1 MPNDFWGAIINYVMK
16 KDASTKDNKSKRKQV
31 KKSVQFSA
39 FYCAIL
45 LTLTR
50 FVSFFLMHCR
60 HKKSKAFKK
69 EFRKGAMLILSNHLS
84 AYDFINFS
92 APLHGH
98 KVNYVVAENMMFAK
112 PIFAKLITKYHA
124 IPKRQYFADFQCIK
138 MIKKNLDAGISVV
151 LCPEGKVSADGKT
164 GAISESTARL
174 VEWLGYPVAVC
185 KLEGASFVRPKW
197 AYNKRNGRNFATYDL
212 LFTKEDVQNL
222 PKEEIYNRIVKALDH
237 NEHEWHECTKIAF
250 EGERYA
256 EGLERLLYVCPK
268 CNKEFELETKDD
280 EIVCKACGN
289 KIRYARTGELIAV
302 GEDSHAFDRIDKWYD
317 FERSLVAEQVK
328 DENFRLEDKV
338 KLFVENEM
346 RNGYR
351 YICDGTIS
359 LDHEQVEFKAD
370 GDMRLKNVQPEFK
383 VNNLD
388 YEAQSDEM
396 EPIEDEFKSLKFNI
410 SKSDTIATQPGTLLD
425 FYDENHTYRFMMVN
439 RLAATKYML
448 AVEEMFKNRTSHQ
461 S

>member
-1 MPNDFWGAIINYVMK
+1 MENK
-16 KDASTKDNKSKRKQV
+16 KDDTKEKTPAKSGDKKKT
-31 KKSVQFSA
+31 KKSVKFSA
-39 FYCAIL
+39 AYCFFF

-50 FVSFFLMHCR
+50 FVSFFLLHCR

-98 KVNYVVAENMMFAK
+98 KVNFVVAENMMFAN
-112 PIFAKLITKYHA
+112 PMFAKLITSYHA

-138 MIKKNLDAGISVV
+138 LIKKNLDAGISVV

-164 GAISESTARL
+164 GVIAESTARL

-212 LFTKEDVQNL
+212 LFA
-222 PKEEIYNRIVKALDH
+222 KEEVKSLTRDEIYARIVKALDH
-237 NEHEWHECTKIAF
+237 NEHEWQQRTGIAF
-250 EGERYA
+250 KGERYA

-268 CNKEFELETKDD
+268 CGKEFALTTKGD
-280 EIVCKACGN
+280 EITCSACGN
-289 KIRYARTGELIAV
+289 KITYAHTGALVPV
-302 GEDSHAFDRIDKWYD
+302 GEASKTFERIDLWYD
-317 FERSLVAEQVK
+317 FERQLVKREI
-328 DENFRLEDKV
+328 ENADFRLEDKV
-338 KLFVENEM
+338 KLFVENEQ

-351 YICDGTIS
+351 YVADGVVT
-359 LDHEQVEFKAD
+359 LDNECVTFEAD
-370 GDMRLKNVQPEFK
+370 GDTRLKNVSPEFK
-383 VNNLD
+383 VNDLD
-388 YEAQSDEM
+388 YETKDDEV
-396 EPIEDEFKSLKFNI
+396 EPIEDEFKHLKFNI
-410 SKSDTIATQPGTLLD
+410 SNCDTIATQPGTLLD
-425 FYDENHTYRFMMVN
+425 FYDENHTYRFMMKG

-448 AVEEMFKNRTSHQ
+448 AVEELYKKRRTI
-461 S
+461 

>member
-1 MPNDFWGAIINYVMK
+1 MK
-16 KDASTKDNKSKRKQV
+16 NDASTKANKTKQA
-31 KKSVQFSA
+31 KKKVRFSA
-39 FYCAIL
+39 AYCYFFLA
-45 LTLTR
+45 LTR
-50 FVSFFLMHCR
+50 FVSYFLMHCR
-60 HKKSKAFKK
+60 HKKSTAFKK

-98 KVNYVVAENMMFAK
+98 KVNFVVAENMMFAS
-112 PIFAKLITKYHA
+112 PTFAKLINSYHA

-138 MIKKNLDAGISVV
+138 AIKNNLDAGISVV

-212 LFTKEDVQNL
+212 LFTKDEVKNL
-222 PKEEIYNRIVKALDH
+222 PKEEIYARIEKALAH
-237 NEHEWHECTKIAF
+237 NEHEWHSKTKIAYK
-250 EGERYA
+250 GECYA

-268 CNKEFELETKDD
+268 CHKEFTLTTKDD
-280 EIVCKACGN
+280 DIVCSACGN
-289 KIRYARTGELIAV
+289 TITYAHTGELVPV
-302 GEDSHAFDRIDKWYD
+302 GEESKSFERIDFWYD
-317 FERSLVAEQVK
+317 FERSLVAEEVK
-328 DENFRLEDKV
+328 KDDFRLEDRV
-338 KLFVENEM
+338 KLFVENET

-359 LDHEQVEFKAD
+359 LDHEWVEFKAD
-370 GDMRLKNVQPEFK
+370 GDMRVKNVQPEFK
-383 VNNLD
+383 VNNLG
-388 YEAQSDEM
+388 YEAQGDEK
-396 EPIEDEFKSLKFNI
+396 EPIEEEFKSLKFNI

-425 FYDENHTYRFMMVN
+425 FYDENHTYRFMMTE
-439 RLAATKYML
+439 RFAATKYML
-448 AVEEMFKNRTSHQ
+448 AVEEMFKNRAIQ
-461 S
+461 